1 MGAVETTAN
10 PAGDTPVE
18 RIEKFAVEWRRG
30 SHRGNELYGLNLGEG
45 ARHAELLMSDLRA
58 VLSDRADLLAALV
71 RIRDGSHEHSSAYS
85 VALAAISK
93 ATGDA

>member
-1 MGAVETTAN
+1 MGMVETTAN

-30 SHRGNELYGLNLGEG
+30 SHRGNELYGLNLG
-45 ARHAELLMSDLRA
+45 ARHAELLLSDLRA

>member
-1 MGAVETTAN
+1 MGMVETTAN

-18 RIEKFAVEWRRG
+18 RIEKFAVEWRHGR
-30 SHRGNELYGLNLGEG
+30 HRGNELHGLNLGDA